1 MLPAFRSAML
11 SPYSIGHVHCTSG
24 NVSPDWFVIVPPV
37 GLHALAAHNAN
48 CPEHIVILLSAKA
61 AVLKNINANVKS
73 VFMLSS
79 VYV

>member
-1 MLPAFRSAML
+1 
-11 SPYSIGHVHCTSG
+11 
-24 NVSPDWFVIVPPV
+24 VIVPPV

-61 AVLKNINANVKS
+61 AVLKNINANVSS